1 MCTVCWFLYSLRGS
15 FLFMLL
21 DIGLPNLAC
30 GKFLEVSHALYP
42 KGTLPQRSS
51 ILGFSFTYAY
61 RIYITD
67 F

>member
-1 MCTVCWFLYSLRGS
+1 
-15 FLFMLL
+15 MLL
-21 DIGLPNLAC
+21 DIGLPNLAWR

-42 KGTLPQRSS
+42 KGTLLQRSS